1 MRTTRLATRLFRR
14 RLHAALACGLAL
26 AAPLFPA
33 QAAQVRL
40 KDLVE
45 VQGLRG
51 NELFGYGLVVGLAGS
66 GDTEQTG
73 FTAQTLAG
81 MLGRFGTRLDRKDIH
96 VRNVAAVM
104 VTARIA
110 AQARP
115 GTRIDVSVSS
125 LGNARSLSGGV
136 LLSTPL
142 QGPDGEIYA
151 VAQGSVQT
159 GGFDAESSGSVS
171 RKNHPT
177 AGRIPTGATI
187 EREVKV
193 DLGAGALVL
202 QLRRPDATNASRIAA
217 GINAAL
223 GGTGGAR
230 PLDVAAV
237 EVKSDLIKDPVELL
251 AKLEAI
257 EIDSDVRARVVVS
270 ERTGTVVAGER
281 VRLRP
286 ALVAHGGLTV
296 NVSQTP
302 IISQP
307 GVLARV
313 GNTIS
318 TSAADIGAT
327 EQQGKPIA
335 VPATTTVDELVKAL
349 GSLGA
354 TPRDLI
360 AILQALQAAGALDA
374 ELEVI

>member
-1 MRTTRLATRLFRR
+1 
-14 RLHAALACGLAL
+14 
-26 AAPLFPA
+26 
-33 QAAQVRL
+33 
-40 KDLVE
+40 
-45 VQGLRG
+45 
-51 NELFGYGLVVGLAGS
+51 
-66 GDTEQTG
+66 
-73 FTAQTLAG
+73 
-81 MLGRFGTRLDRKDIH
+81 
-96 VRNVAAVM
+96 
-104 VTARIA
+104 
-110 AQARP
+110 
-115 GTRIDVSVSS
+115 
-125 LGNARSLSGGV
+125 V

-142 QGPDGEIYA
+142 SGPDGEIYA

-159 GGFDAESSGSVS
+159 GGFDAESAGSVS

-202 QLRRPDATNASRIAA
+202 QLRRPDATNATRIAA
-217 GINAAL
+217 GINAVL
-223 GGTGGAR
+223 GSTGGAR
-230 PLDVAAV
+230 ALDVAAV
-237 EVKSDLIKDPVELL
+237 EVKSDLVKDPVELL
-251 AKLEAI
+251 AKIEAI

-302 IISQP
+302 LVSQP
-307 GVLARV
+307 GPLARV
-313 GNTIS
+313 GT
-318 TSAADIGAT
+318 TVQTASADVTAS
-327 EQQGKPIA
+327 EQPGKPIA

>member
-1 MRTTRLATRLFRR
+1 MRAPSLSISRISQPAA
-14 RLHAALACGLAL
+14 AALCALAL

-33 QAAQVRL
+33 QAATVRL

-51 NELFGYGLVVGLAGS
+51 NELFGYGLVVGLAGT

-159 GGFDAESSGSVS
+159 GGFDAESAGSVS

-217 GINAAL
+217 GINAVL
-223 GGTGGAR
+223 GSTGGAR

-251 AKLEAI
+251 AKIEAI

-307 GVLARV
+307 GALSRGSTV
-313 GNTIS
+313 S
-318 TSAADIGAT
+318 TSAADITAT
-327 EQQGKPIA
+327 EQPGKPMA

-349 GSLGA
+349 GTLGA